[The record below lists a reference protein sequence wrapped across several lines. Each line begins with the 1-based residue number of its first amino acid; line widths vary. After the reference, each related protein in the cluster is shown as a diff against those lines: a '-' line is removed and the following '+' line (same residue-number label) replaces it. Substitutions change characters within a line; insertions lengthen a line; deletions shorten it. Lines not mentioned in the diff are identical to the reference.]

1 MQLCSIST
9 ALGHTQRDEDPP
21 PSDSLCQGSGRQK
34 TGQMLLEDCL
44 ATQSCITDFNLVLEP
59 RTQIN
64 LTGFPVLPS

>member
-21 PSDSLCQGSGRQK
+21 DSLCQGSGRRK
-34 TGQMLLEDCL
+34 TGQTLLEDCL

-59 RTQIN
+59 RTRIN